1 MAFKSTNSGEKK
13 LLTSTEEI
21 RADLVKRILRF
32 VGSNEDQATGIPG
45 LAIYRRDHPTGPIF
59 GLYEPSLTLLVQ
71 GGKRVTLGQEVFA
84 CGASRYLLTSVN
96 VPVIGQVVKASPER
110 PYLCFFLKLDL
121 VATRQLVL
129 DHQLPMPSGQ
139 SSDRGISTGFATV
152 ELFDAFSRLLAIA
165 DKPQDIPILGP
176 LIHREILYRLLTG
189 EQGAR
194 FREIASLGS
203 QSHRTALAVNW
214 LRSNYAQPLRINEL
228 AKSVKMGVS
237 TLHHQ
242 FRAMTSMSPLQYQKQ
257 LRLQQA
263 RKLMLTGDYDA
274 GSAALQVGYES
285 ATQFRRE
292 YSRLF
297 GQPPIRD
304 VRALRESGAR
314 ASEPMTQF
322 A

>member
-1 MAFKSTNSGEKK
+1 MAVKSTNSAEKR

-32 VGSNEDQATGIPG
+32 VGNNEDQATGIPG

-71 GGKRVTLGQEVFA
+71 GRKRVMLGQEAFT
-84 CGASRYLLTSVN
+84 CGSSRYLLTSVN

-121 VATRQLVL
+121 VATRQLVV
-129 DHQLPMPSGQ
+129 DHDLPMPSRQ
-139 SSDRGISTGFATV
+139 SSGRGISTGSATL

-165 DKPQDIPILGP
+165 DKPKDIPILGP
-176 LIHREILYRLLTG
+176 LIHREIMYRLLTG

-194 FREIASLGS
+194 FREIASSGS
-203 QSHRTALAVNW
+203 QSHRTAQAVNW
-214 LRSNYAQPLRINEL
+214 LRTNYAQPLRINEL

-257 LRLQQA
+257 LRLQEA
-263 RKLMLTGDYDA
+263 RKLMLTENYDA
-274 GSAALQVGYES
+274 GSAALEVGYES
-285 ATQFRRE
+285 ATQFSRE
-292 YSRLF
+292 YRRFF
-297 GQPPIRD
+297 GQPPMLY
-304 VRALRESGAR
+304 VRTLRQLSGADALRSAV
-314 ASEPMTQF
+314 
-322 A
+322 